1 MTGAILGTLISAW
14 LDVRSKPVRTLAA
27 IAGMVA
33 AVVAVI
39 VVDAASQ
46 LSQDANTQFIAW
58 QYGRPATVTIRGAP
72 KYITVSGPPGD
83 SREFAQPPDPTV
95 GATIA
100 RDAESLLR
108 ANGVSQVSVKQ
119 EIRLWFLDGES
130 LRQDAGMLVSSTYN
144 DIQVIEMV
152 AGTFPDETA
161 QSDTIHVV
169 VSETKALQ
177 LGFSSQDAIG
187 QILWYTGPANY
198 SHGERPEVD
207 SPLRPMI
214 IDGVARWAPGAVT
227 GDILVVSDIP
237 RPDLVESGSVALVAH
252 IDPADIGLVD
262 ALFQSFATNHD
273 PGLQDPTVRRA
284 DRSAELAPVL
294 DQQRVTAGAVTVV
307 ALAIGGLGILGVGLA
322 TVRERGQDF
331 GLRRAIGAST
341 RRIFMS
347 VIVQTLIEVLL
358 AALIAIP
365 IAAVLI
371 ELFAR
376 QLVLGSLPLPA
387 NTGMPLSSAV
397 LGVIAALLVGLLA
410 GLLPAIRAAKA
421 SVVQALRG

>member
-46 LSQDANTQFIAW
+46 LSQDANTEFIAW
-58 QYGRPATVTIRGAP
+58 QFGRPATVTIRGAP
-72 KYITVSGPPGD
+72 QYITVAGPTGD
-83 SREFAQPPDPTV
+83 SREFAQPPDPQV

-108 ANGVSQVSVKQ
+108 ANGVAQVSVKQ

-130 LRQDAGMLVSSTYN
+130 LRQDAGMLVSSTYD
-144 DIQVIEMV
+144 DIQVMEIV
-152 AGTFPDETA
+152 AGTFPRETA

-169 VSETKALQ
+169 VSDTKATQ
-177 LGFSSQDAIG
+177 LGFSPQDAIG
-187 QILWYTGPANY
+187 QILWYTGPANH
-198 SHGERPEVD
+198 SHSERPQID
-207 SPLRPMI
+207 SPLSPMI

-227 GDILVVSDIP
+227 GDLLIVSDIP

-252 IDPADIGLVD
+252 VDPADIGLVD
-262 ALFQSFATNHD
+262 ALFQSFATGHD
-273 PGLQDPTVRRA
+273 PGLQDPMVRRA

-322 TVRERGQDF
+322 TVRERAQDF
-331 GLRRAIGAST
+331 GLRRALGAST
-341 RRIFMS
+341 RRIFSS
-347 VIVQTLIEVLL
+347 VILQTLMEVLL

-365 IAAVLI
+365 LAAVLI

-387 NTGMPLSSAV
+387 DTGMPVSSAAKGLV
-397 LGVIAALLVGLLA
+397 AALVVGVLA
-410 GLLPAIRAAKA
+410 GMLPAIRAARA